1 MELFHDC
8 ITKLKQSF
16 VNNGYSNECFDKT
29 LQKYLRVTANKTAQP
44 PETPPTTHEVF
55 YKNQFNSSYKTDER
69 ILKDLVYNNVR
80 CTNEN
85 EKLKLTIYYARSTTA
100 SLLSKNNQS
109 PPPPS
114 LQRTNLI
121 YEYNCNID
129 ECERQ
134 TNSYVGMTTTTLS
147 RRLTMHLQSGAPKK
161 HLLQVHSKI
170 LTREML
176 VNNTKIIRSESNF
189 TRLQIIEALLIQK
202 LRPQINIQ
210 DTGTCRTLLL
220 HNVPA
225 SAPPSISNYRPW
237 FVIYLSV
244 LLYFI

>member
-1 MELFHDC
+1 MEIFHNC

-29 LQKYLRVTANKTAQP
+29 LQKYLRVTASKSEQP
-44 PETPPTTHEVF
+44 VEAPPTTHEVF
-55 YKNQFNSSYKTDER
+55 YKNQFNNSYKIDER
-69 ILKDLVYNNVR
+69 IMKDLIYNNVK

-85 EKLKLTIYYARSTTA
+85 EKLKLIIYYSSSATA
-100 SLLSKNNQS
+100 SLISKNNQS

-121 YEYNCNID
+121 YEYKCNID
-129 ECERQ
+129 ECGRQ
-134 TNSYVGMTTTTLS
+134 PSSYVGMTTTTLS

-161 HLLQVHSKI
+161 HSLQAHSKI

-176 VNNTKIIRSESNF
+176 VNNTTIIQSESNF

-220 HNVPA
+220 HNVPT
-225 SAPPSISNYRPW
+225 SAPPSNSNYR
-237 FVIYLSV
+237 S
-244 LLYFI
+244 